1 MMLVASDQWKWKWE
15 TNIVHRHSEESSE
28 LSQFSSDGAFVGG
41 IPDVH
46 IILTLTCA
54 YVKTLRRPDSTRR
67 HSPSIMI
74 IDWMP
79 ITDLVN
85 ARNDTETDPRRFRC
99 PAAICIG
106 QIWLLRSFLYRI
118 RKKTNE
124 EQSDDDDSD
133 SEIVNATQSSLVAF
147 KKKRCM
153 CVSMQR
159 WSDTG
164 IYQELT
170 EWNFSTVSIWLALL
184 HFSSVRDSE
193 KTSWHVTTNTIICS
207 KVRLRKRPAG
217 VLYLLGGVF
226 SGAHR
231 WFRCGQE

>member
-28 LSQFSSDGAFVGG
+28 LYQFSSDGAFVGG

-79 ITDLVN
+79 VTDLVN

-118 RKKTNE
+118 RKKN
-124 EQSDDDDSD
+124 
-133 SEIVNATQSSLVAF
+133 
-147 KKKRCM
+147 KR
-153 CVSMQR
+153 R
-159 WSDTG
+159 A
-164 IYQELT
+164 E
-170 EWNFSTVSIWLALL
+170 
-184 HFSSVRDSE
+184 R
-193 KTSWHVTTNTIICS
+193 
-207 KVRLRKRPAG
+207 R
-217 VLYLLGGVF
+217 
-226 SGAHR
+226 R
-231 WFRCGQE
+231 WFRQWDSKCYPIIARRFEKETLHVCLDAKVKWYRHLSGANRVKFLDSFNLTRATPLLFCSRFWKNFMARDDEYDYLFKGEIEETPRRRSLSSRRSF